1 MPCRF
6 STFRSDKT
14 GINDKKYLV
23 IISKTK
29 CNPDHTTLCEELS
42 IKVSGI

>member
-29 CNPDHTTLCEELS
+29 CNPDHIALCEELS
-42 IKVSGI
+42 IKVPGI